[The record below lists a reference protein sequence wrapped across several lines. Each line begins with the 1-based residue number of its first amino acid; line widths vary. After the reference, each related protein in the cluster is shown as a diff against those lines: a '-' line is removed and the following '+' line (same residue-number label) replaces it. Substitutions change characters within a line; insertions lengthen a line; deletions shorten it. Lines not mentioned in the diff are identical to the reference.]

1 MRSGNE
7 RRGRREGRE
16 GREEGLALFVTVL
29 MLVLMGGIALA
40 ALDTVARDR
49 QVAGLQNRSRSAF
62 YAGEA
67 AVAEARSIVR
77 QVSSRAA
84 LPAFYD
90 ETTPKQ
96 LGDSSLYDREGTQ
109 PRFYGD
115 PDFPDPI
122 RYAGE
127 SAGTGEGMNLS
138 VQGQKLSS
146 TLWQINVVGESA
158 DGSKARLEVVEAK
171 VMSKGY

>member
-1 MRSGNE
+1 MRARSE
-7 RRGRREGRE
+7 R
-16 GREEGLALFVTVL
+16 REEGLALFVTVL

-40 ALDTVARDR
+40 ALETVTRDR

-62 YAGEA
+62 YAAEA

-77 QVSSRAA
+77 QVNARTA

-90 ETTPKQ
+90 ETTPKT
-96 LGDSSLYDREGTQ
+96 LGDSSLYDREGAQ

-127 SAGTGEGMNLS
+127 AAGSGEGMNLS
-138 VQGQKLSS
+138 VQGQKLSG
-146 TLWQINVVGESA
+146 TLWQINVIGESA
-158 DGSKARLEVVEAK
+158 GGSKARIEVVEAK
-171 VMSKGY
+171 VMSRGY

>member
-1 MRSGNE
+1 M
-7 RRGRREGRE
+7 
-16 GREEGLALFVTVL
+16 LIL
-29 MLVLMGGIALA
+29 MAGIAMA

-67 AVAEARSIVR
+67 AVAEARSLVR
-77 QVSSRAA
+77 NVSSRSS
-84 LPAFYD
+84 LPTFYD
-90 ETTPKQ
+90 EATPKT
-96 LGDSSLYDREGTQ
+96 LGDASLYDREGTL

-115 PDFPDPI
+115 PNFADPI

-138 VQGQKLSS
+138 VQGQRLSS

-158 DGSKARLEVVEAK
+158 GGAKTRIEVVEAK
-171 VMSKGY
+171 VMSRGY

>member
-1 MRSGNE
+1 MRLSN
-7 RRGRREGRE
+7 RRDEA
-16 GREEGLALFVTVL
+16 GLALFVTVL
-29 MLVLMGGIALA
+29 MLILMAGIAMA
-40 ALDTVARDR
+40 ALDTISGDR

-67 AVAEARSIVR
+67 AIAEARSLVR
-77 QVSSRAA
+77 NVSSRTSV
-84 LPAFYD
+84 PTFYD
-90 ETTPKQ
+90 KTTPKM
-96 LGDSSLYDREGTQ
+96 LGDTALYDREGSL

-115 PDFPDPI
+115 PDYAEPI

-138 VQGQKLSS
+138 VQGQRLSS

-158 DGSKARLEVVEAK
+158 GGSKARIEVVEAK

>member
-1 MRSGNE
+1 MRLSN
-7 RRGRREGRE
+7 RRDEA
-16 GREEGLALFVTVL
+16 GLALFVTVL
-29 MLVLMGGIALA
+29 MLILMAGIAMA
-40 ALDTVARDR
+40 ALDTISGDR

-62 YAGEA
+62 YAAEA
-67 AVAEARSIVR
+67 AIAEARSLVR
-77 QVSSRAA
+77 NVSSRTSV
-84 LPAFYD
+84 PTFYD
-90 ETTPKQ
+90 KTTPKM
-96 LGDSSLYDREGTQ
+96 LGDTALYDREGSL

-115 PDFPDPI
+115 PDYAEPI

-138 VQGQKLSS
+138 VQGQRLSS

-158 DGSKARLEVVEAK
+158 GGSKARIEVVEAK